1 MGLFDKVFGVNRAGA
16 ATAALDGKES
26 VAALMLATVAAD
38 GVITEDELTGFTNA
52 VNRMSMF
59 RAMGQAGF
67 SKMLQKLLGMLKKD
81 GPEALVGVAV
91 SSVPPDYRETAFALC
106 ADLVMGDGE
115 VDPAEERLLDQ
126 MYKALGVSEEL
137 AHKVIQVMAIKNKV

>member
-1 MGLFDKVFGVNRAGA
+1 MGLFDKVFGLNRGGA
-16 ATAALDGKES
+16 AQAGLDGKES

-67 SKMLQKLLGMLKKD
+67 SKMLQKLLDLLKKN
-81 GPEALVGVAV
+81 GPEGLVGLAVA
-91 SSVPPDYRETAFALC
+91 SVPQDYRQTAFALC
-106 ADLVMGDGE
+106 ADLVMGDGD
-115 VDPAEERLLDQ
+115 VDPDEEKLLEQ
-126 MYKALGVSEEL
+126 MYRALQVDDQL
-137 AHKVIQVMAIKNKV
+137 AQQIIQVMAIKNKV